1 MHPVRFDSVL
11 SVLEHAGRLR
21 WSLLPAGTLW
31 RTPPQPQAA
40 RGCSRAVHK
49 LQEALAALRRA
60 GGARGPSPSPS
71 PARFGTAIDLGA
83 RLDLCNNLGS
93 LFPCIW
99 CSSCRRCPF
108 AALRQAGRSGPCA
121 AIALLLTKMS
131 GSDITGGAFARKR
144 PRKHD
149 A

>member
-31 RTPPQPQAA
+31 RTPPQRQAA

-60 GGARGPSPSPS
+60 GGGLGPV
-71 PARFGTAIDLGA
+71 RFGTAIDLGA
-83 RLDLCNNLGS
+83 RLSLFNLGY
-93 LFPCIW
+93 FPGMYGARAAEDAHWLCCGVAGGGRGPARFGQPSTW
-99 CSSCRRCPF
+99 VRGLPF
-108 AALRQAGRSGPCA
+108 A
-121 AIALLLTKMS
+121 
-131 GSDITGGAFARKR
+131 
-144 PRKHD
+144 
-149 A
+149 

>member
-1 MHPVRFDSVL
+1 MHPVRFDRVL

-60 GGARGPSPSPS
+60 GGERGPV
-71 PARFGTAIDLGA
+71 RIGTAIDLGA
-83 RLDLCNNLGS
+83 RLSPVQSGYIIPVCMVLKLVKMLTGYT
-93 LFPCIW
+93 
-99 CSSCRRCPF
+99 
-108 AALRQAGRSGPCA
+108 AARGAASGAPCA
-121 AIALLLTKMS
+121 LAPPWT
-131 GSDITGGAFARKR
+131 
-144 PRKHD
+144 
-149 A
+149 